1 MHCSAGKFEQERA
14 VDTRL
19 ELESFRGDLV
29 SSHESA
35 ALKLA
40 SSKYTDALARRGAE
54 EARLTELTRLKAQL
68 GASAWRYD
76 ADRAQWDGLYT
87 REGARWADASPA
99 PREWLGL
106 ASPYSTLGAR
116 TIAEQCDKQA
126 TRTGNL
132 QRALQQLDR
141 AGERGAALQRSQLE
155 LSLGWAQQNLAELQR
170 AEAQLGPQSPP
181 VVMGQWV
188 LSPGAG

>member
-1 MHCSAGKFEQERA
+1 M
-14 VDTRL
+14 
-19 ELESFRGDLV
+19 
-29 SSHESA
+29 SSHGSA

-99 PREWLGL
+99 PREWPGL
-106 ASPYSTLGAR
+106 ASPYSTIGAR
-116 TIAEQCDKQA
+116 TLAEQCDRQA
-126 TRTGNL
+126 TRIGNL
-132 QRALQQLDR
+132 QRTLQQLDR
-141 AGERGAALQRSQLE
+141 AAPDRAAPAREEGGVALPLLPLTLQRSQLE
-155 LSLGWAQQNLAELQR
+155 LELGWAQQNLAELQR

-188 LSPGAG
+188 LSSGAG

>member
-1 MHCSAGKFEQERA
+1 M
-14 VDTRL
+14 
-19 ELESFRGDLV
+19 
-29 SSHESA
+29 SSHESPS
-35 ALKLA
+35 LKLA
-40 SSKYTDALARRGAE
+40 SSQYTDALARRGAE
-54 EARLTELTRLKAQL
+54 EARLAELARLRAQL
-68 GASAWRYD
+68 GASAWRYN

-87 REGARWADASPA
+87 REGDRWADASPA

-106 ASPYSTLGAR
+106 APPYATLGAR
-116 TIAEQCDKQA
+116 TLAEQCDKQA

-132 QRALQQLDR
+132 QHALMQLDR
-141 AGERGAALQRSQLE
+141 AAPARVVERGAALQRSQLK

-188 LSPGAG
+188 LSSGD

>member
-1 MHCSAGKFEQERA
+1 M
-14 VDTRL
+14 
-19 ELESFRGDLV
+19 

-99 PREWLGL
+99 PREWPGL
-106 ASPYSTLGAR
+106 ASPYSTIGAR
-116 TIAEQCDKQA
+116 TLAEQCDKQA

-132 QRALQQLDR
+132 QHALMQLDR
-141 AGERGAALQRSQLE
+141 AAPARVVERGAALQRSQLK

-188 LSPGAG
+188 LSSGD

>member
-1 MHCSAGKFEQERA
+1 M
-14 VDTRL
+14 
-19 ELESFRGDLV
+19 

-54 EARLTELTRLKAQL
+54 EARLTELTRRKAQL

-99 PREWLGL
+99 PREWPGL
-106 ASPYSTLGAR
+106 APPYSTIGAR
-116 TIAEQCDKQA
+116 TLAEQCDRQA

-132 QRALQQLDR
+132 QRTLQQLDR
-141 AGERGAALQRSQLE
+141 AALDRAAPAREEGGVALQRSQLE
-155 LSLGWAQQNLAELQR
+155 LELGWAQQNLAELQR

-188 LSPGAG
+188 LSSGAG

>member
-1 MHCSAGKFEQERA
+1 M
-14 VDTRL
+14 
-19 ELESFRGDLV
+19 
-29 SSHESA
+29 SSHGSA

-99 PREWLGL
+99 PREWPGL
-106 ASPYSTLGAR
+106 ASPYSTIGAR
-116 TIAEQCDKQA
+116 TLAEQCDRQA

-132 QRALQQLDR
+132 QRTLQQLDR
-141 AGERGAALQRSQLE
+141 AALDRAAPAREEGGVALQRSQLE
-155 LSLGWAQQNLAELQR
+155 LELGWAQQNLAELQR

-188 LSPGAG
+188 LSSGAG